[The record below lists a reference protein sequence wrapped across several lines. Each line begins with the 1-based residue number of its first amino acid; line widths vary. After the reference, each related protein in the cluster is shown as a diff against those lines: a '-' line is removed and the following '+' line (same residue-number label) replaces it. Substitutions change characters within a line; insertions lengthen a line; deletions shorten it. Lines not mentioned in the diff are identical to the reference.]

1 MRGKLA
7 GNAQEV
13 FMKSAIMLAA
23 AAVFLASS
31 LPGHAQRYPS
41 KPVKMIV
48 GYAPGGGSDIMGRLM
63 AQQITE
69 ATGQP
74 VVVENRA
81 GAAQNVAIE
90 YFIKQP
96 ADGYTIF
103 LSSAALG
110 VNVSLY
116 PKLNYDPVRDL
127 TPSAV
132 FATSPNLLL
141 VHPSYPAKNVREFIA
156 VARKNPGKLNFSS
169 SGSGSTQHLGGEML
183 KLMLGVDMTHIPYKG
198 SAPSMTALASG
209 EVDFSFNNIPA
220 SQPLMTPGR
229 IRALAITGAKRSPLL
244 PELPTMIEGGL
255 PGFVT
260 ETWYG
265 VLFPAGAPEEVVNAM
280 NAIVVKAVQKDDFRA
295 RLAQLGADPLAESP
309 DFFRKMLAVEIERWS
324 KVVRASKAR
333 PE

>member
-1 MRGKLA
+1 MNFRQFAVVLWLLLLLPAYA
-7 GNAQEV
+7 GAQPAK
-13 FMKSAIMLAA
+13 FPI
-23 AAVFLASS
+23 
-31 LPGHAQRYPS
+31 
-41 KPVKMIV
+41 KPIKMVI
-48 GYAPGGGSDIMGRLM
+48 GYAPGGGSDIMGRLI

-69 ATGQP
+69 ATGQQ

-81 GAAQNVAIE
+81 GAAQNVAAEIVA
-90 YFIKQP
+90 KAP
-96 ADGYTIF
+96 ADGYTLF

-116 PKLNYDPVRDL
+116 PKLNYDPVKDFL
-127 TPSAV
+127 PVAV

-141 VHPSYPAKNVREFIA
+141 VHPSFPARSVKEFIA
-156 VARKNPGKLNFSS
+156 VARKNPKKLNFSS

-183 KLMLGVDMTHIPYKG
+183 NLMIGVSMTHIPYKG

-229 IRALAITGAKRSPLL
+229 IRALAITSARRSLLL
-244 PELPTMIEGGL
+244 PDLPTMIEGGL

-260 ETWYG
+260 DTWYG
-265 VLFPAGAPEEVVNAM
+265 VLAPAGTPVDVINAL
-280 NAIVVKAVQKDDFRA
+280 NAVIVKAVQKEDFRA
-295 RLAQLGADPLAESP
+295 RLAQMGADPLAETP
-309 DFFRKMLAVEIERWS
+309 DYFRKMLLQEIERWG
-324 KVVRASKAR
+324 KVVRASKAK